1 MHIGLVSQLV
11 TECTSFSSLFT
22 FVKSNLAKMTFI
34 KEKNHN
40 IANDGNVHAT
50 YHAVPLRLLTS
61 KVFIEKI

>member
-1 MHIGLVSQLV
+1 
-11 TECTSFSSLFT
+11 
-22 FVKSNLAKMTFI
+22 MTFI
-34 KEKNHN
+34 KEKNHHN

>member
-1 MHIGLVSQLV
+1 
-11 TECTSFSSLFT
+11 
-22 FVKSNLAKMTFI
+22 MTFI